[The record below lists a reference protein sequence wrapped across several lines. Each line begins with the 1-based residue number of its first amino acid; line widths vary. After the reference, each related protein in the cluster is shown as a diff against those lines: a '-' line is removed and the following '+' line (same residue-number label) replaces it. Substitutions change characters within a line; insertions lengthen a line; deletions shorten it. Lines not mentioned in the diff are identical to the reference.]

1 MKLHRRPWSR
11 RLAVA
16 CGIVLS
22 VPIANAQTCAA
33 PGGWHPDTTGA
44 PPIAADTCALPD
56 SVALYCDFLDS
67 AGKNDAIYQIT
78 YAPGFTSTSISISG
92 AVAGFNPVIFL
103 YSGACAVG
111 NNCASSG
118 DTNNPLPLTGVAPG
132 TYFLGASAAP
142 SDATGAC
149 GTITMTT
156 NGYIPVELQS
166 FYID

>member
-1 MKLHRRPWSR
+1 MTECRNNCI
-11 RLAVA
+11 LAITAA
-16 CGIVLS
+16 CIMASPLL
-22 VPIANAQTCAA
+22 ATAQTCAA
-33 PGGWHPDTTGA
+33 PGGWYPDTTGA
-44 PPIAADTCALPD
+44 PPINADICALPD

-78 YAPGFTSTSISISG
+78 YALGFTSTTISISG
-92 AVAGFNPVIFL
+92 SAAGFNPVIFL
-103 YSGACAVG
+103 YTGACATAS
-111 NNCASSG
+111 NCVASG
-118 DTNNPLPLTGVAPG
+118 DVKNPLPLTGVQPG

>member
-11 RLAVA
+11 RLVVA

-44 PPIAADTCALPD
+44 PPILADTCALPD

-111 NNCASSG
+111 NNCAASG
-118 DTNNPLPLTGVAPG
+118 DTHNPLQVAGLPPA

-142 SDATGAC
+142 ADATGAC

>member
-1 MKLHRRPWSR
+1 MRICLVTLSC
-11 RLAVA
+11 VA
-16 CGIVLS
+16 AGCGILFGS
-22 VPIANAQTCAA
+22 AAHAQTCAA
-33 PGGWHPDTTGA
+33 PMAWHPDQNGA
-44 PPIAADTCALPD
+44 PPVVANLCALPD

-78 YAPGFTSTSISISG
+78 YAPGFNSTVIEISG
-92 AVAGFNPVIFL
+92 AAAGFNPVIFL
-103 YSGACAVG
+103 YTGACAVG
-111 NNCASSG
+111 NNCVSSG
-118 DTNNPLPLTGVAPG
+118 DTNNPLQLAGLVVPG